1 MEAKERTAVVV
12 AARGMERRRERAA
25 EEVASMLSLLVQVQA
40 TWVFGFYA
48 GGMND
53 GSSVWGQDISVGVIH
68 KQRDIFLLSDV
79 ISNYDSIFHVDSLNT
94 RDLNTL
100 FVTPIR
106 AWFQSSFLVGSL
118 GA

>member
-1 MEAKERTAVVV
+1 MEAKERTAMVV

-68 KQRDIFLLSDV
+68 K
-79 ISNYDSIFHVDSLNT
+79 
-94 RDLNTL
+94 
-100 FVTPIR
+100 
-106 AWFQSSFLVGSL
+106 
-118 GA
+118 